1 MSANDSQL
9 QPRDEPAVVRVWWS
23 VLRGALFPTTPQVE
37 VSGARRIW
45 LIATYTIRR
54 WLSEDRGTGL
64 AASLALQTML
74 SVVPVAGLL
83 LTGVELMGKERG
95 SELLGEIAYL
105 LIPDVERSARMAD
118 GIVQLAHNITVERL
132 GIVGFFTA
140 LVIASLLF
148 TTLEKTLNVIW
159 RVNRRRSAVARFT
172 MFYTLATL
180 GPLVIFYSLAQP
192 IFSTVNQIS
201 LAITPMLTTA
211 VAMILVNRFMPAT
224 TVRWRSAFAGGVI
237 SALLFE
243 VGKRGFAAYISVI
256 ANYES
261 VYGSLAILPVFTVWT
276 YVSWLIVL
284 LGSEVAY
291 VVQHLPVVAH
301 DGYVHPSVRQSGA
314 GEVGAGRVAARL
326 VLAVADH
333 FDLKHSGSTVTQLE
347 ARYQI
352 GLARISNIVERLVEA
367 GYLLETHAEEPSYIP
382 ARPLDQIRVR
392 DVLALFEGGDVPGVR
407 DGDPLASIYYRLD
420 ALSDDA
426 LGDLN
431 YSDLVVQSRQRRRGS
446 SRDREPVL
454 LDDDVT
460 VDEAPAED
468 ARNDGAPAD
477 EARIGDAPIDD
488 APIDDA
494 PNDDA
499 PNDAPK

>member
-1 MSANDSQL
+1 MSADESQRQTIL
-9 QPRDEPAVVRVWWS
+9 QPSALRVWLS
-23 VLRGALFPTTPQVE
+23 TLRASLFPTTPQTE
-37 VSGARRIW
+37 VFGARRLW

-54 WLSEDRGTGL
+54 WLIEDRGTGL

-83 LTGVELMGKERG
+83 LTGVDLMGKERG
-95 SELLGEIAYL
+95 NEFLREIAYV
-105 LIPDVERSARMAD
+105 LIPDPARSERMAQA
-118 GIVQLAHNITVERL
+118 IVDLAHNVTVERL
-132 GIVGFFTA
+132 GVIGFFGA

-159 RVNRRRSAVARFT
+159 RVHRRRSAVARFT

-192 IFSTVNQIS
+192 IFSAVNEIS
-201 LAITPMLTTA
+201 LELTPMLTTG

-224 TVRWRSAFAGGVI
+224 TVRWRPAITGGVI
-237 SALLFE
+237 AALLFE
-243 VGKRGFAAYISVI
+243 VGKRGFAAYLSVI

-291 VVQHLPVVAH
+291 VTQHLPVVAH
-301 DGYVHPSVRQSGA
+301 DGYVHPSVRKSGV

-347 ARYQI
+347 TRYQI
-352 GLARISNIVERLVEA
+352 GLARISNIVDRLVEA
-367 GYLLETHAEEPSYIP
+367 GYLLETNAEEPSYIP
-382 ARPLDQIRVR
+382 ARPLDQIKVR
-392 DVLALFEGGDVPGVR
+392 DILALFEGGDVPGVR

-426 LGDLN
+426 LGELD
-431 YSDLVVQSRQRRRGS
+431 YSELVANSRRRRRGS
-446 SRDREPVL
+446 SKDRDIVASEAQAAVRAPISGAIDGPTEADLSDEAADAVA
-454 LDDDVT
+454 
-460 VDEAPAED
+460 VDEANEVD
-468 ARNDGAPAD
+468 AAGARPL
-477 EARIGDAPIDD
+477 
-488 APIDDA
+488 
-494 PNDDA
+494 
-499 PNDAPK
+499 